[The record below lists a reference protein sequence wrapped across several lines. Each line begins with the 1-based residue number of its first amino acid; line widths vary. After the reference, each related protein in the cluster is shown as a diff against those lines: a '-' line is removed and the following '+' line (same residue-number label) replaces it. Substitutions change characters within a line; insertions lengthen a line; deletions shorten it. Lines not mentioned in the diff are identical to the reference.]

1 MLTLT
6 PAPPSEDAGGAD
18 AGPRPRYTAQKRRGV
33 TAGPVLQLGIMADPR
48 RPGLLCLGAEGVR
61 LYSLP
66 HLLLRA
72 EAASSRGAAAFAW
85 EPGAQLLAVAQ
96 KKKCVARLL
105 VDGLSWWGRVVVVLG
120 GGGFFGNVPC
130 PGPRVRSPTRLL
142 PPPSPSR
149 VMFFH
154 YERSELVGVRD
165 VSLPGQPQ
173 CLAFAN
179 GAALC
184 VGLPK

>member
-18 AGPRPRYTAQKRRGV
+18 AGPRPRYTVQKRRGV

-120 GGGFFGNVPC
+120 GGGSLETCRALGPGSGARHACSLRHHQAGSCSSTMSGRSWWGCVTSAC
-130 PGPRVRSPTRLL
+130 PASRS
-142 PPPSPSR
+142 
-149 VMFFH
+149 
-154 YERSELVGVRD
+154 
-165 VSLPGQPQ
+165 
-173 CLAFAN
+173 A
-179 GAALC
+179 
-184 VGLPK
+184 